1 MKTHKSLIWNVKG
14 EKSETTI
21 NGKLMNQSL
30 GLISLVVQDYDEA
43 LGFFIGKLGF
53 DLVEDSYIPE
63 QDKRWVV
70 VKPKGT
76 IGSCL
81 LLAKAS
87 TPEQT
92 LHIGNQT
99 GGRVFLFLY
108 TDNFWRDYEDF
119 KSKGIIFVREPKQ
132 AEYGMFAVF
141 KDLYGNQWDL
151 LEPNE
156 NNQSWEQSP

>member
-1 MKTHKSLIWNVKG
+1 MK
-14 EKSETTI
+14 
-21 NGKLMNQSL
+21 QSL

-43 LGFFIGKLGF
+43 LGFFIEKLGF
-53 DLVEDSYIPE
+53 ELVEDTYIPE

-76 IGSCL
+76 NGSCL

-87 TPEQT
+87 TPEQKC
-92 LHIGNQT
+92 HIGNQT

-108 TDNFWRDYEDF
+108 TDDFWRDYETY
-119 KSKGIIFVREPKQ
+119 KSNGIVFVREPRQ

-141 KDLYGNQWDL
+141 KDIYGNQWDL
-151 LEPNE
+151 IEPND
-156 NNQSWEQSP
+156 NNQSWEQQP